1 MKKKKKTDENEKKR
15 ISGESDDKGVF
26 LYLNLFLENKCN
38 SKCSYRIL

>member
-26 LYLNLFLENKCN
+26 VVPEFVFRKQMQFKMFL
-38 SKCSYRIL
+38 